1 MNKVC
6 YIFLDIDGVLN
17 DETYIGECYKRHN
30 KPMHMNH
37 VPFNPKSLNVLME
50 LCQSIEKN
58 GYEVRIILSSTW
70 RLHEID
76 VEIVKAR
83 IAEYG
88 LRLYDKT
95 SYILG
100 NRGKEIQE
108 YLKDKENYK
117 FIIIDDDK
125 FDIENLYH
133 DNFIHVNPL
142 YGLSITDKNKALK
155 IVLKKEG
162 KEE

>member
-1 MNKVC
+1 MNKIC

-17 DETYIGECYKRHN
+17 DINYIMKCYERHN

-76 VEIVKAR
+76 TEIVKAR

-88 LRLYDKT
+88 LSLYGKT
-95 SYILG
+95 SYISG
-100 NRGKEIQE
+100 DRGKEIQD

-117 FIIIDDDK
+117 FIILDDDK
-125 FDIENLYH
+125 FDIENIYPNNLIY
-133 DNFIHVNPL
+133 VKRQ
-142 YGLSITDKNKALK
+142 YGLSISDKNKALK
-155 IVLKKEG
+155 IILKKEV
-162 KEE
+162 KNE

>member
-1 MNKVC
+1 MREIC

-17 DETYIGECYKRHN
+17 DEIYIMECYKKHN

-50 LCQSIEKN
+50 LCQRIEKHE
-58 GYEVRIILSSTW
+58 YEVRIILSSTW

-76 VEIVKAR
+76 TEIVKAR

-88 LRLYDKT
+88 LRIYDKT
-95 SYILG
+95 PYISG
-100 NRGKEIQE
+100 DRGKEIQE

-117 FIIIDDDK
+117 FIILDDDK
-125 FDIENLYH
+125 FDIESIYPNNLIYI
-133 DNFIHVNPL
+133 NRQ

-155 IVLKKEG
+155 VILEKG